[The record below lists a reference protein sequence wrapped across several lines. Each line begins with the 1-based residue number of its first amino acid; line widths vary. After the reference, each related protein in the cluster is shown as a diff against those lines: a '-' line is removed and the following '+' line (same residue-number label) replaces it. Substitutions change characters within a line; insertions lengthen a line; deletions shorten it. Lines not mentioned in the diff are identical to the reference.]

1 VHSGSRRLTQALA
14 FGAIFLFTRSG
25 LVVLVLVCFGC
36 SSQAPKSQRTPEAKL
51 SGQVTGELIAA
62 PASERYVAEKGAY
75 YEQPLGSPDN
85 ALPAY
90 PPDLLSQRLPPV
102 SVQVRVVVDDLG
114 KVTSITSSEQP
125 SLGQLPFVESIRST
139 LQGWK
144 FTQLVKVIPG
154 DDYTALPDA
163 DGSQI
168 FYPGKATAL
177 PFHQDYRFIFSQKNG
192 KANVTARSASSPES

>member
-1 VHSGSRRLTQALA
+1 
-14 FGAIFLFTRSG
+14 LFTRLG

-36 SSQAPKSQRTPEAKL
+36 SSHAPKPRRTLEAKL
-51 SGQVTGELIAA
+51 SGQVTGGLIAA
-62 PASERYVAEKGAY
+62 PLSERYIAEKGAY
-75 YEQPLGSPDN
+75 YEQPIGSPDN

-102 SVQVRVVVDDLG
+102 SVQVRVVVDNLG

-125 SLGQLPFVESIRST
+125 NPGQLPFVESVRSA

-154 DDYTALPDA
+154 DDYTALPDG
-163 DGSQI
+163 DGSQ
-168 FYPGKATAL
+168 FLYPGKATAL
-177 PFHQDYRFIFSQKNG
+177 PFHQDYRFIFSQKDG
-192 KANVTARSASSPES
+192 KANVTTRTASSP